1 MSEPDASSYDPD
13 VLPRRDDGLALLTND
28 SIRARRR
35 PRAVLWMWG
44 WETVLAFLVAYPAA
58 GAMRDLYGSH
68 PRGDAVLWSP
78 GALELTDFMMR
89 QAPARAAILA
99 MALLVLVVAALS
111 AMLVSIAFVTR
122 DRRPPTTRAA
132 FARGMVAVPSLAA
145 LMAGAV
151 VLQIVLLFFGGMAAF
166 GVTSGLAD
174 RVGEARAEQLGW
186 LTGLLFVF
194 AATLVGVTHD
204 LARAAAV
211 RFRVRALRAVR
222 LGMNT
227 MRRAPV
233 SISFS
238 WAWRALAS
246 LAPLAV
252 GSLVADAIGMRAGFA
267 LFVLFGV
274 HQLALVTRVA
284 LRASWLAKALRA
296 VDHAHR
302 VIRV

>member
-1 MSEPDASSYDPD
+1 
-13 VLPRRDDGLALLTND
+13 
-28 SIRARRR
+28 
-35 PRAVLWMWG
+35 VLW
-44 WETVLAFLVAYPAA
+44 
-58 GAMRDLYGSH
+58 R
-68 PRGDAVLWSP
+68 P
-78 GALELTDFMMR
+78 GALELADFVVT
-89 QAPARAAILA
+89 QAPARTAILA
-99 MALLVLVVAALS
+99 IALLVLVGAAIVDLLPLS

-122 DRRPPTTRAA
+122 DLRPPTVRAA
-132 FARGMVAVPSLAA
+132 FARGAIAVPSLLVLMGAA
-145 LMAGAV
+145 VA
-151 VLQIVLLFFGGMAAF
+151 LQLVLLALGAMFAYA
-166 GVTSGLAD
+166 VTNGLAD

-186 LTGLLFVF
+186 LTALLFVL

-211 RFRVRALRAVR
+211 RFRVRAIRAVR

-238 WAWRALAS
+238 WAWRGAAS

-252 GSLVADAIGMRAGFA
+252 GSVVADAIGMRAGAA
-267 LFVLFGV
+267 LFVLFVV